1 MSNASDAPS
10 APELMT
16 RSQFAA
22 HIDCAKSYVT
32 KLGNQGRLVLADDGR
47 VRVAETLALIRATTG
62 APERA
67 SEIILS
73 TPAAPAPADEEHRP
87 LYIDWKD
94 RKERAQAEM
103 AEMDV
108 MQRRGQLLEADQV
121 RAVVVSA
128 ATQLRT
134 RLEMLPDQLA
144 PVLAA
149 SSDEQHIRAQ
159 LAQHIEAALADLA
172 HEFGK
177 AA

>member
-1 MSNASDAPS
+1 MIVTDDTPN
-10 APELMT
+10 LMT
-16 RSQFAA
+16 HAEFSRFTGR
-22 HIDCAKSYVT
+22 AKSGVT
-32 KLGNQGRLVLADDGR
+32 KLSNQGLLVKSPCGR
-47 VRVAETLALIRATTG
+47 VVVRESLERIRQHREAPGRYAARAEAMSVVAAQ
-62 APERA
+62 
-67 SEIILS
+67 
-73 TPAAPAPADEEHRP
+73 PAEPDPQPAPT
-87 LYIDWKD
+87 YVDWKD

-108 MQRRGQLLEADQV
+108 LQRRGLLLEADQV

-159 LAQHIEAALADLA
+159 LAQHIESALADLA